1 METMT
6 KQEVASALGVTPRTV
21 ESYVK
26 RGILP
31 APVRLGKRVVFFR
44 ESVDKALDL
53 LRIKSEK
60 PLRATARL
68 LGVRL

>member
-26 RGILP
+26 RGI
-31 APVRLGKRVVFFR
+31 
-44 ESVDKALDL
+44 
-53 LRIKSEK
+53 KSEK